1 MSYFI
6 ILFVVLITILIIS
19 ALINF
24 YHGGKSVVL
33 SPMEFEEEY
42 VTNLMAFKNN
52 GNRIHLINIIDA
64 YRAYKITSYRA
75 DSETYNKNKSR
86 VDIIKSGLKSVD
98 VEYDICMK
106 YLESNNS
113 LRRIKIELRQ
123 YNFKMFLTNYKLG
136 KFNISDKLESLL
148 IDNTDDICKQHI
160 INLKTAI
167 NNFNTSLID

>member
-6 ILFVVLITILIIS
+6 IFFVILVTILIIS
-19 ALINF
+19 VLINF

-33 SPMEFEEEY
+33 SQMEFEEEY
-42 VTNLMAFKNN
+42 RTNLMSFKNN

-86 VDIIKSGLKSVD
+86 IDIIKSGLKSVD
-98 VEYDICMK
+98 AEYDICMK
-106 YLESNNS
+106 YLESNKS
-113 LRRIKIELRQ
+113 LRRIKIELQQ
-123 YNFKMFLTNYKLG
+123 YNFNMFLTDYKLG

-148 IDNTDDICKQHI
+148 IDNLDDICKQYI
-160 INLKTAI
+160 INLKIAI
-167 NNFNTSLID
+167 NNFNTNLLD